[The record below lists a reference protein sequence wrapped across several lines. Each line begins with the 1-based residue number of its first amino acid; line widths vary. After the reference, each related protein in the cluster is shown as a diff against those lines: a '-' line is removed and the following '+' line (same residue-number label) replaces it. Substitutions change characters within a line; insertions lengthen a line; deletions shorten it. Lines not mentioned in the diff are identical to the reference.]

1 MIQQQLLGQLV
12 AGLRLL
18 DLFVDERVHNAD
30 AAVHGERG
38 RHLLVALVKVEAVN
52 LWVGRE
58 KSGHE
63 NTCGRFE
70 ILCCTMRL
78 HLHRRHIFFAKYFYV
93 DETKNPFCFELEHG
107 NEKCHLF

>member
-52 LWVGRE
+52 LWVGR
-58 KSGHE
+58 
-63 NTCGRFE
+63 
-70 ILCCTMRL
+70 
-78 HLHRRHIFFAKYFYV
+78 
-93 DETKNPFCFELEHG
+93 
-107 NEKCHLF
+107 

>member
-1 MIQQQLLGQLV
+1 MAFVCDAELITPYLHMIQQQLLGQLV

-52 LWVGRE
+52 LYGGGEGKKW
-58 KSGHE
+58 
-63 NTCGRFE
+63 T
-70 ILCCTMRL
+70 
-78 HLHRRHIFFAKYFYV
+78 
-93 DETKNPFCFELEHG
+93 
-107 NEKCHLF
+107 